1 MNDITICKSD
11 ECGKKMVCCRH
22 TVKPD
27 ARWQSYADFFNDCK
41 KNKYQ
46 NYIQGKNEQD
56 VEGCY
61 KF

>member
-11 ECGKKMVCCRH
+11 ECGKKMVCRRH

-27 ARWQSYADFFNDCK
+27 TRWQSYADFFNDCK

-46 NYIQGKNEQD
+46 NYIQGKNE
-56 VEGCY
+56 
-61 KF
+61 